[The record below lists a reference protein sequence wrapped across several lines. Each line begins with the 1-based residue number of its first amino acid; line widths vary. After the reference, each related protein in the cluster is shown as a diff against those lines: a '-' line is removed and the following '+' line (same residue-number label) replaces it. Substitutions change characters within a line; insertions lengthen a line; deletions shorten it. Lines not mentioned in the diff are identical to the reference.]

1 MTTAAVARPTAI
13 LSVEGVVKTYRHGN
27 LTVRAADELSFSI
40 PEGVRCIAL
49 IGPDGAGKST
59 LMKMLCGLEVP
70 DEGRI
75 EVLGTT
81 PDPEDES
88 FVGRVSFMP
97 QSLGLYKDLSC
108 EENLRTF
115 ALLRGRPAGETPEA
129 LAAHLR
135 GLLKTAGLEG
145 FESRPAGKLSGG
157 MKQKLALATALVK
170 TPRLLVLDEPTVG
183 VDPLSRR
190 ELWAMIEGM
199 LEKTDM
205 TCLFSTA
212 YLEEAEAADLVL
224 MLEAGRL
231 LVLERPADLLA
242 RAEGRVFRTLETMSA
257 LGERARRLLGSVTG
271 ETSPLLDA
279 VPREGAM
286 AFVMRRPMSA
296 QDLSRALGLAV
307 EVRRPR
313 LEDAYAAVT
322 VRPDGKVGTTLSAIP
337 ARPSPSDAEVVVRAD
352 GINRKVGNF
361 TAVADTT
368 FAIRRGEIFGLLGP
382 NGAGKTTTFRMLCG
396 LLAPSGGEVEV
407 AGYDLRTAKADARKR
422 LGYVAQRFSLY
433 GKLTVTENL
442 RYFGKSYGL
451 HGALLKERVEG
462 AIVGFGLEA
471 QRDVTAATLSEG
483 AKRDLSMSCALL
495 HRPDIL
501 FLDEATSGA
510 DLASRRAL
518 WRRIVALSDL
528 GTTVVVTT
536 HFLEEAEYCDRFLIQ
551 DAGRVL
557 VLGTPD
563 EVRHR
568 AAGGARSI
576 EDAFLA
582 IVRAFRAQPKEATS

>member
-1 MTTAAVARPTAI
+1 M
-13 LSVEGVVKTYRHGN
+13 
-27 LTVRAADELSFSI
+27 
-40 PEGVRCIAL
+40 
-49 IGPDGAGKST
+49 
-59 LMKMLCGLEVP
+59 
-70 DEGRI
+70 
-75 EVLGTT
+75 
-81 PDPEDES
+81 
-88 FVGRVSFMP
+88 
-97 QSLGLYKDLSC
+97 
-108 EENLRTF
+108 
-115 ALLRGRPAGETPEA
+115 
-129 LAAHLR
+129 
-135 GLLKTAGLEG
+135 
-145 FESRPAGKLSGG
+145 
-157 MKQKLALATALVK
+157 
-170 TPRLLVLDEPTVG
+170 
-183 VDPLSRR
+183 
-190 ELWAMIEGM
+190 
-199 LEKTDM
+199 
-205 TCLFSTA
+205 
-212 YLEEAEAADLVL
+212 
-224 MLEAGRL
+224 
-231 LVLERPADLLA
+231 
-242 RAEGRVFRTLETMSA
+242 
-257 LGERARRLLGSVTG
+257 
-271 ETSPLLDA
+271 
-279 VPREGAM
+279 
-286 AFVMRRPMSA
+286 
-296 QDLSRALGLAV
+296 
-307 EVRRPR
+307 
-313 LEDAYAAVT
+313 
-322 VRPDGKVGTTLSAIP
+322 
-337 ARPSPSDAEVVVRAD
+337 
-352 GINRKVGNF
+352 
-361 TAVADTT
+361 
-368 FAIRRGEIFGLLGP
+368 
-382 NGAGKTTTFRMLCG
+382 
-396 LLAPSGGEVEV
+396 

-510 DLASRRAL
+510 DLASRRAF

-536 HFLEEAEYCDRFLIQ
+536 HFLEEAEYCDRFRIQ